1 MEHHINLPI
10 TGMHCENCAALITRH
25 LKKMEGILSADV
37 SIATEQAAVTFDA
50 DSVSEDAIVD
60 KICSLG
66 FDVVD
71 ADAESS
77 ARAEEFRR
85 QKLQFTVG
93 VIFTLPLFLL
103 SMGRDFGVIGGWAHA
118 AWVNGLMFA
127 LAAPVQFYVG
137 WDYYVGGFKALRNR
151 AANMDVLVAMG
162 SSVAFLYSVAV
173 ALAVFAGVGELGTH
187 VYFETAA
194 VIITLIKLG
203 KLLEARAKGQT
214 SAALKKLLGL
224 SPKTACL
231 LKNGEEQHLPI
242 AQVTI
247 GDMLL
252 VRPGESI
259 PVDGLVREGESAV
272 DESIFTGESLPVDK
286 TAGSAVTAATINQSG
301 LLTIEATRVGSET
314 ALARLI
320 QLVQA
325 TQQSKAPIQRIAD
338 AVASVFVPVVIGI
351 AFVTFLTWWL
361 LVGEGFT
368 PAMLRLVAVLVIA
381 CPCALGLATPTAVMV
396 GTGIG
401 AQRGILF
408 RNTESLER
416 AGKLSTVVFD
426 KTGTL
431 TRGELTLT
439 DIIVGQGARLKS
451 APTEPEG
458 VLLQFAASAERGS
471 EHPIG
476 KAIVGAAAER
486 GIDTV
491 APSQFTAVAGHGIIA
506 QLELPSN
513 GASEPAGALSSNEKS
528 EPVGALSK
536 RANVSNEASE
546 PADALSS
553 NGASEPVGA
562 LSKRANGSNEAS
574 EPVGA
579 LSKRANVSNEA
590 FEPVGALSKR
600 ANVIIGTPALLHQHG
615 ISTAGE
621 PLQLE
626 AERLQTEAKT
636 VLWVA
641 IDGKT
646 EGLIAVADTLKPEAK
661 EAVAELRR
669 LGCKVTMMTGDN
681 RVTAEAIAQAAGIDD
696 VMAEL
701 LPEDKA
707 SAVKK
712 RQTGTDGFVAMV
724 GDGINDAPALAQAE
738 VGMALGTGTDI
749 AMETADLTL
758 MHGELRAVP
767 EAIRL
772 SRVTM
777 RTIRQNLFWA
787 FFYNVL
793 LIPLAAGAFYPLTY
807 LPTMLRELHPM
818 LAAFAMAL
826 SSVSVVLNSLRLQ
839 RRK

>member
-1 MEHHINLPI
+1 MEHHITLPV
-10 TGMHCENCAALITRH
+10 TGMHCENCATLITRN

-37 SIATEQAAVTFDA
+37 SIATEQAAVTFNT

-60 KICSLG
+60 KIRALG

-71 ADAESS
+71 ADAEST
-77 ARAEEFRR
+77 ARAEEFQR

-93 VIFTLPLFLL
+93 VVFTLPLFLL

-173 ALAVFAGVGELGTH
+173 ALAGDALGTH

-214 SAALKKLLGL
+214 STALKKLLGL

-231 LKNGEEQHLPI
+231 LKNGEEEHIPI

-247 GDMLL
+247 GDLL
-252 VRPGESI
+252 RVRPGESM
-259 PVDGLVREGESAV
+259 PVDGIVRTGESAV

-286 TAGSAVTAATINQSG
+286 TAGSEVTAATINQSG

-351 AFVTFLTWWL
+351 AFVTFLAWWL
-361 LVGEGFT
+361 WVGEGFT

-416 AGKLSTVVFD
+416 AGKLTTVVLD

-439 DIIVGQGARLKS
+439 DIILREGARVES
-451 APTEPEG
+451 SPNS
-458 VLLQFAASAERGS
+458 LLRLAASAERGS

-476 KAIVGAAAER
+476 KAIVRAAAES

-491 APSQFTAVAGHGIIA
+491 APTQFTAVAGHGIIA
-506 QLELPSN
+506 SVDTTS
-513 GASEPAGALSSNEKS
+513 ASSGDALC
-528 EPVGALSK
+528 K
-536 RANVSNEASE
+536 RA
-546 PADALSS
+546 D
-553 NGASEPVGA
+553 
-562 LSKRANGSNEAS
+562 
-574 EPVGA
+574 
-579 LSKRANVSNEA
+579 
-590 FEPVGALSKR
+590 
-600 ANVIIGTPALLHQHG
+600 VIIGTPALLHQHG
-615 ISTAGE
+615 ISTEDTVGE
-621 PLQLE
+621 PSHPVGESSHPVGETARSRQVGEPSLSQLCEDAKQLQ
-626 AERLQTEAKT
+626 AEAKT

-641 IDGKT
+641 INGKI
-646 EGLIAVADTLKPEAK
+646 EGIIAVADTLKPDAK
-661 EAVAELRR
+661 NAVAELRH

-681 RVTAEAIAQAAGIDD
+681 RATAAAIAQAAGIDD

-707 SAVKK
+707 SALQKK
-712 RQTGTDGFVAMV
+712 QTETDGLVAMV
-724 GDGINDAPALAQAE
+724 GDGINDAPALAQAD

-758 MHGELRAVP
+758 MHGELRAIP

-793 LIPLAAGAFYPLTY
+793 LIPLAAGVFYPLTF
-807 LPTMLRELHPM
+807 LPMMLRELHPM

-839 RRK
+839 WRK

>member
-1 MEHHINLPI
+1 MEHHITLPI
-10 TGMHCENCAALITRH
+10 TGMHCENCASLITRN

-60 KICSLG
+60 KIRALG

-71 ADAESS
+71 ADAEST
-77 ARAEEFRR
+77 ARAAEFQR

-93 VIFTLPLFLL
+93 VVLTLPLFLL

-118 AWVNGLMFA
+118 PWVNGLMFA

-173 ALAVFAGVGELGTH
+173 MLAGFAGIGALGMH

-194 VIITLIKLG
+194 VIIVLIKLG

-231 LKNGEEQHLPI
+231 LVGGTSGSDREEQQIPIVQVAVGHLLI
-242 AQVTI
+242 
-247 GDMLL
+247 

-259 PVDGLVREGESAV
+259 PVDGVVREGESAV

-286 TAGSAVTAATINQSG
+286 KQGSEVTAATINQSG
-301 LLTIEATRVGSET
+301 MLTIEATRVGSET

-325 TQQSKAPIQRIAD
+325 TQQSKAPIQRAAD
-338 AVASVFVPVVIGI
+338 AVASVFVPIVIGI
-351 AFVTFLTWWL
+351 AFVTFFAWWL
-361 LVGEGFT
+361 LVGAGFT

-408 RNTESLER
+408 RNTEALER
-416 AGKLSTVVFD
+416 AGALSTVVLD

-431 TRGELTLT
+431 TQGKLTLT
-439 DIIVGQGARLKS
+439 DIIVREGARLES
-451 APTEPEG
+451 APTGQEEHRDRRA
-458 VLLQFAASAERGS
+458 LLRLAASAERGS

-476 KAIVGAAAER
+476 KAIVRAAAES

-491 APSQFTAVAGHGIIA
+491 VPPQFTAVAGHGIIA
-506 QLELPSN
+506 QLELPN
-513 GASEPAGALSSNEKS
+513 DRES
-528 EPVGALSK
+528 EPVGALCK
-536 RANVSNEASE
+536 
-546 PADALSS
+546 
-553 NGASEPVGA
+553 GT
-562 LSKRANGSNEAS
+562 
-574 EPVGA
+574 
-579 LSKRANVSNEA
+579 
-590 FEPVGALSKR
+590 
-600 ANVIIGTPALLHQHG
+600 NVIIGTPALLHQHG
-615 ISTAGE
+615 ISTVGE
-621 PLQLE
+621 PSRSRFSEEPSRSQLALE

-641 IDGKT
+641 INGQT

-661 EAVAELRR
+661 EAVAELRH
-669 LGCKVTMMTGDN
+669 LGCTVTMMTGDN
-681 RVTAEAIAQAAGIDD
+681 HATAEAIAKAAGIDD

-707 SAVKK
+707 SALEKK
-712 RQTGTDGFVAMV
+712 QTETDGLVAMV
-724 GDGINDAPALAQAE
+724 GDGINDAPALAQAD

-749 AMETADLTL
+749 AMETAALTL
-758 MHGELRAVP
+758 MHGELRAIP

-772 SRVTM
+772 SRATM

-793 LIPLAAGAFYPLTY
+793 LIPLAAGVLYPLTF
-807 LPTMLRELHPM
+807 LPMMLRELHPM
-818 LAAFAMAL
+818 LAAFAMAF

-839 RRK
+839 WRK